1 MCIRDRFIVVT
12 RMQDVNS
19 VGITISFSIEP
30 LQAKPELIND
40 LPFQVQHKKNA
51 KKNVTCSAS
60 YYKLCQNRILNK
72 QIRENHEMFGV
83 FKVDSH

>member
-1 MCIRDRFIVVT
+1 MRASFSFIVVT

-30 LQAKPELIND
+30 LQAKPEMIND
-40 LPFQVQHKKNA
+40 LPFQVQQKKQ
-51 KKNVTCSAS
+51 
-60 YYKLCQNRILNK
+60 YKEEQRITISWCQNRISNK
-72 QIRENHEMFGV
+72 QIRENHEMVRV

>member
-1 MCIRDRFIVVT
+1 MRASFSFIVVT

-30 LQAKPELIND
+30 LQTKPEMIND
-40 LPFQVQHKKNA
+40 LPFQVQQKNNV
-51 KKNVTCSAS
+51 KKNVQRTTISW
-60 YYKLCQNRILNK
+60 CQNRILNK

>member
-1 MCIRDRFIVVT
+1 MRASFSFIVVT

-30 LQAKPELIND
+30 LQAKPEMIND
-40 LPFQVQHKKNA
+40 LPFQVQQKNNVKKTAN
-51 KKNVTCSAS
+51 
-60 YYKLCQNRILNK
+60 YYKWYQNRILNK

>member
-1 MCIRDRFIVVT
+1 MRASFSFIVVT

-30 LQAKPELIND
+30 LQAKPEMIND
-40 LPFQVQHKKNA
+40 LPFQVQQKKQ
-51 KKNVTCSAS
+51 
-60 YYKLCQNRILNK
+60 YKEEQRITISWCQNRILNK

>member
-1 MCIRDRFIVVT
+1 MRASFSFIVVT

-30 LQAKPELIND
+30 LQAKPEMIND
-40 LPFQVQHKKNA
+40 LPFQVQQKTMQRRTAN
-51 KKNVTCSAS
+51 
-60 YYKLCQNRILNK
+60 YYKLCQNRILPK

>member
-1 MCIRDRFIVVT
+1 MRASFSFIVVT

-30 LQAKPELIND
+30 LQAKPEMIND
-40 LPFQVQHKKNA
+40 LPFQVQQKNCKEECKTA
-51 KKNVTCSAS
+51 N
-60 YYKLCQNRILNK
+60 YHEWWQNIILNK

>member
-1 MCIRDRFIVVT
+1 MRASFSFIVVT

-30 LQAKPELIND
+30 LQVKPEMIND
-40 LPFQVQHKKNA
+40 LPFQVQQKTMHRRTAN
-51 KKNVTCSAS
+51 
-60 YYKLCQNRILNK
+60 YYKWCQKRILTK

>member
-1 MCIRDRFIVVT
+1 MRASFSFIVVT

-30 LQAKPELIND
+30 LQAKPEMIND
-40 LPFQVQHKKNA
+40 LPFQVQQKK
-51 KKNVTCSAS
+51 TIQRITISW
-60 YYKLCQNRILNK
+60 CQNRISNRR
-72 QIRENHEMFGV
+72 IRENHEIIRV